1 MRTREK
7 QITRVTLIGSVVNLL
22 LTAIKIIAG
31 VVGKSGAMI
40 ADGIHSLSDLASDIV
55 VLIFVPIAGKAK
67 DKDHQYGHGKF
78 ETLATLVVSL
88 ILMFVAIRL
97 VASSAKSIIS
107 ALSGNILPKPGYI
120 ALAAAIISIV
130 SKEILYQYTAL
141 VARRTNSSVCKANAW
156 HHRSDALSSIGSL
169 LGIGGAV
176 ILGNKWTILDPVAA
190 VIIGLM
196 ILFVAIKMA
205 KAPIEE
211 LMEKSLDEETEREI
225 TDIILATEGVQN
237 MHNLKTRRNGQSK
250 IIDCHIRVKRTIS
263 IVEAHDIAT
272 NVEKNLKQK
281 FGNETQTSI
290 HIEPEKEPQS

>member
-1 MRTREK
+1 MKTREK
-7 QITRVTLIGSVVNLL
+7 QITRVTLIGSIVNLL
-22 LTAIKIIAG
+22 LTVIKIIAG
-31 VVGKSGAMI
+31 IVGKSGAMI

-55 VLIFVPIAGKAK
+55 VLIFVPIAGRAK
-67 DKDHQYGHGKF
+67 DKNHQYGHGKF

-97 VASSAKSIIS
+97 VTNSTKSIIS

-130 SKEILYQYTAL
+130 SKEILYQYTVL
-141 VARRTNSSVCKANAW
+141 VARRTNSSVCRANAW

-169 LGIGGAV
+169 VGIGGAV
-176 ILGNKWTILDPVAA
+176 ILGNRWTILDPVAA

-211 LMEKSLDEETEREI
+211 LMEKSLDEETEKEI
-225 TDIILATEGVQN
+225 CNVILATEGVQN

-272 NVEKNLKQK
+272 NVEKNLKHK
-281 FGNETQTSI
+281 FGNETHTSI
-290 HIEPEKEPQS
+290 HIEPEKG

>member
-1 MRTREK
+1 MKTREK
-7 QITRVTLIGSVVNLL
+7 QITRVTLIGSIVNLL
-22 LTAIKIIAG
+22 LTVIKIIAG
-31 VVGKSGAMI
+31 IVGKSGAMI

-55 VLIFVPIAGKAK
+55 VLIFVPIAGRAK
-67 DKDHQYGHGKF
+67 DKNHQYGHGKF

-97 VASSAKSIIS
+97 VTNSTKSIIS

-120 ALAAAIISIV
+120 ALVAAIISIV

-169 LGIGGAV
+169 VGIGGAV
-176 ILGNKWTILDPVAA
+176 ILGNRWTILDPVAA

-211 LMEKSLDEETEREI
+211 LMEKSLDEETEKEI
-225 TDIILATEGVQN
+225 CNVILATEGVQN

-272 NVEKNLKQK
+272 NVEKNLKHK

-290 HIEPEKEPQS
+290 HIEPEKG

>member
-1 MRTREK
+1 MRAREK
-7 QITRVTLIGSVVNLL
+7 QITRVTLIGSIVNLI

-88 ILMFVAIRL
+88 ILMVVAIRL

-141 VARRTNSSVCKANAW
+141 VARRTDSSVCKANAW

-290 HIEPEKEPQS
+290 HIEPEKEP

>member
-1 MRTREK
+1 MKTREK
-7 QITRVTLIGSVVNLL
+7 QITRVTLIGSIVNLL
-22 LTAIKIIAG
+22 LTVIKIIAG
-31 VVGKSGAMI
+31 IVGKSGAMI

-55 VLIFVPIAGKAK
+55 VLIFVPIAGRAK
-67 DKDHQYGHGKF
+67 DKNHQYGHGKF

-97 VASSAKSIIS
+97 VTNSTKSIIS

-130 SKEILYQYTAL
+130 SKEILYQYTVL
-141 VARRTNSSVCKANAW
+141 VARRTNSSVCRANAW

-169 LGIGGAV
+169 VGIGGAV
-176 ILGNKWTILDPVAA
+176 ILGNRWTILDPVAA

-211 LMEKSLDEETEREI
+211 LMEKSLDEETEKEI
-225 TDIILATEGVQN
+225 CNVILATEGVQN

-272 NVEKNLKQK
+272 NVEKNLKHK

-290 HIEPEKEPQS
+290 HIEPEKG

>member
-7 QITRVTLIGSVVNLL
+7 QITRVTLIGSIVNLL

-31 VVGKSGAMI
+31 IVGKSGAMI

-55 VLIFVPIAGKAK
+55 VLIFVPIAGRAK
-67 DKDHQYGHGKF
+67 DKNHQYGHGKF

-97 VASSAKSIIS
+97 VTNSTKSIIS

-120 ALAAAIISIV
+120 ALAAAILSIV

-169 LGIGGAV
+169 VGIGGAV
-176 ILGNKWTILDPVAA
+176 ILGNRWTILDPMAA

-211 LMEKSLDEETEREI
+211 LMEKSLDEETEKEI
-225 TDIILATEGVQN
+225 CNVILATEGVQN

-272 NVEKNLKQK
+272 NVEKNLKHK

-290 HIEPEKEPQS
+290 HIEPEKELQS

>member
-7 QITRVTLIGSVVNLL
+7 QITRVTLIGSIVNLI
-22 LTAIKIIAG
+22 LTAIKITAG

-78 ETLATLVVSL
+78 ETLATLIVSL
-88 ILMFVAIRL
+88 ILMVVAIRL

-120 ALAAAIISIV
+120 AHAAAIISIV

-211 LMEKSLDEETEREI
+211 LMEKSLDEKTEKEI

>member
-1 MRTREK
+1 MRAREK
-7 QITRVTLIGSVVNLL
+7 QITRVTLIGSIVNLI
-22 LTAIKIIAG
+22 LTAIKITAG

-78 ETLATLVVSL
+78 ETLATLIVSL
-88 ILMFVAIRL
+88 ILMVVAIRL

-211 LMEKSLDEETEREI
+211 LMEKSLDEKTEKEI

-290 HIEPEKEPQS
+290 HIEPEQEPQS

>member
-1 MRTREK
+1 MRAREK
-7 QITRVTLIGSVVNLL
+7 QITRVTFIGSIVNLI

-88 ILMFVAIRL
+88 ILMVVAIRL

-141 VARRTNSSVCKANAW
+141 VARRTDSSVCKANAW

-211 LMEKSLDEETEREI
+211 LMEKSLDEKTEKEI

>member
-1 MRTREK
+1 MRAREK
-7 QITRVTLIGSVVNLL
+7 QITRVTLIGSIVNLI
-22 LTAIKIIAG
+22 LTAIKITAG

-88 ILMFVAIRL
+88 ILMVVAIRL

-141 VARRTNSSVCKANAW
+141 VARRTDSSVCKANAW

-169 LGIGGAV
+169 LEIGGAV

>member
-1 MRTREK
+1 MKTREK
-7 QITRVTLIGSVVNLL
+7 QITRVTLIGSIVNLL
-22 LTAIKIIAG
+22 LTVIKIIAG
-31 VVGKSGAMI
+31 IVGKSGAMI

-55 VLIFVPIAGKAK
+55 ILIFVPIAGRAK
-67 DKDHQYGHGKF
+67 DKNHQYGHGKF

-88 ILMFVAIRL
+88 ILMFVAIKL
-97 VASSAKSIIS
+97 VTNSTKSIIS

-120 ALAAAIISIV
+120 ALTAAIISIV

-141 VARRTNSSVCKANAW
+141 VARRTNSSVCRANAW

-169 LGIGGAV
+169 VGIGGAV
-176 ILGNKWTILDPVAA
+176 ILGNRWTILDPVAA

-211 LMEKSLDEETEREI
+211 LMEKSLDEETEKEI
-225 TDIILATEGVQN
+225 CNVILATEGVQN

-272 NVEKNLKQK
+272 NVEKNLKHK
-281 FGNETQTSI
+281 FGNEIQTSI
-290 HIEPEKEPQS
+290 HIEPEKG

>member
-7 QITRVTLIGSVVNLL
+7 QITRVTLIGSIVNLM

-88 ILMFVAIRL
+88 ILMVVAIRL

-141 VARRTNSSVCKANAW
+141 VARRTDSSVCKANAW

-211 LMEKSLDEETEREI
+211 LMEKSLDEKTEKEI

>member
-1 MRTREK
+1 MRAREK
-7 QITRVTLIGSVVNLL
+7 QITRVTLIGSIVNLI
-22 LTAIKIIAG
+22 LTAIKITAG

-78 ETLATLVVSL
+78 ETLATLIVSL
-88 ILMFVAIRL
+88 ILMVVAIRL

>member
-1 MRTREK
+1 MRAREK
-7 QITRVTLIGSVVNLL
+7 QITRVTLIGSIVNLI

-55 VLIFVPIAGKAK
+55 VLVFVPIAGKAK

-88 ILMFVAIRL
+88 ILMVVAIRL

-141 VARRTNSSVCKANAW
+141 VARRTDSSVCKANAW

-290 HIEPEKEPQS
+290 HIEPQKEPQS

>member
-7 QITRVTLIGSVVNLL
+7 QITRVTLIGSIVNLI

-88 ILMFVAIRL
+88 ILMVVAIRL

-141 VARRTNSSVCKANAW
+141 VARRTDSSVCKANAW

-211 LMEKSLDEETEREI
+211 LMEKSLDEKTEKEI

>member
-1 MRTREK
+1 MRAREK
-7 QITRVTLIGSVVNLL
+7 QITRVTLIGSIVNLI
-22 LTAIKIIAG
+22 LTAIKITAG

-78 ETLATLVVSL
+78 ETLATLGVSL
-88 ILMFVAIRL
+88 ILMVVAIRL

-211 LMEKSLDEETEREI
+211 LMEKSLDEKTEKEI

>member
-1 MRTREK
+1 MRAREK
-7 QITRVTLIGSVVNLL
+7 QITRVTLIGSIVNLI
-22 LTAIKIIAG
+22 LTAIKITAG
-31 VVGKSGAMI
+31 VVGKSDAMI

-88 ILMFVAIRL
+88 ILMVVAIRL

-211 LMEKSLDEETEREI
+211 LMEKSLDEKTEKEI

>member
-7 QITRVTLIGSVVNLL
+7 QITRVTLIGSIVNLL

-88 ILMFVAIRL
+88 ILMVVAIRL

-141 VARRTNSSVCKANAW
+141 VARRTDSSVCKANAW

>member
-7 QITRVTLIGSVVNLL
+7 QITRITLIGSVVNLL

-88 ILMFVAIRL
+88 ILMVVAIRL
-97 VASSAKSIIS
+97 VASSTKSIIS

-141 VARRTNSSVCKANAW
+141 VARRTDSSVCKANAW

-176 ILGNKWTILDPVAA
+176 ILGNKWTILDPMAA

-211 LMEKSLDEETEREI
+211 LMEKSLDEETEKEI

-290 HIEPEKEPQS
+290 HIEPEKKPQS

>member
-7 QITRVTLIGSVVNLL
+7 QITRVTLIGSIVNLL

-88 ILMFVAIRL
+88 ILMVVAIRL

-120 ALAAAIISIV
+120 AFAAAIISIV

-211 LMEKSLDEETEREI
+211 LMEKSLDEKTEKEI

>member
-1 MRTREK
+1 MKTREK
-7 QITRVTLIGSVVNLL
+7 QITRVTLIGSIVNLL
-22 LTAIKIIAG
+22 LSVIKIIAG
-31 VVGKSGAMI
+31 IVGKSGAMI

-55 VLIFVPIAGKAK
+55 VLIFVPIAGRAK
-67 DKDHQYGHGKF
+67 DKNHQYGHGKF

-97 VASSAKSIIS
+97 VTNSTKSIIS

-141 VARRTNSSVCKANAW
+141 VARRTNSSVCRANAW

-169 LGIGGAV
+169 VGIGGAV
-176 ILGNKWTILDPVAA
+176 ILGNRWTILDPVAA

-211 LMEKSLDEETEREI
+211 LMEKSLDEETEKEI
-225 TDIILATEGVQN
+225 CNVILATEGVQN

-272 NVEKNLKQK
+272 NVEKNLKHK

-290 HIEPEKEPQS
+290 HIEPEKG

>member
-1 MRTREK
+1 MRAREK
-7 QITRVTLIGSVVNLL
+7 QITRVTLIGSIVNLI
-22 LTAIKIIAG
+22 LTAIKITAG

-78 ETLATLVVSL
+78 ETLATLIVSL
-88 ILMFVAIRL
+88 ILMVVAIRL

-107 ALSGNILPKPGYI
+107 ALSGNILPKPSYI

-211 LMEKSLDEETEREI
+211 LMEKSLDEKTEKEI

>member
-88 ILMFVAIRL
+88 ILIVVAIRL

-211 LMEKSLDEETEREI
+211 LMEKSLDEETEKEI
-225 TDIILATEGVQN
+225 TDIILATKGVQN

>member
-1 MRTREK
+1 MKTREK
-7 QITRVTLIGSVVNLL
+7 QITRVTLIGSIVNLL
-22 LTAIKIIAG
+22 LTVIKIIAG
-31 VVGKSGAMI
+31 IVGKSGAMI

-55 VLIFVPIAGKAK
+55 ILIFVPIAGRAK
-67 DKDHQYGHGKF
+67 DKNHQYGHGKF

-88 ILMFVAIRL
+88 ILMFVAIKL
-97 VASSAKSIIS
+97 VTNSTKSIIS

-120 ALAAAIISIV
+120 ALTAAIISIV

-141 VARRTNSSVCKANAW
+141 VARRTNSSVCRANAW

-169 LGIGGAV
+169 VGIGGAV
-176 ILGNKWTILDPVAA
+176 ILGNRWTILDPVAA

-211 LMEKSLDEETEREI
+211 LMEKSLDEETEKEI
-225 TDIILATEGVQN
+225 CNVILATEGVQN

-272 NVEKNLKQK
+272 NVEKNLKHK

-290 HIEPEKEPQS
+290 HIEPEKG

>member
-7 QITRVTLIGSVVNLL
+7 QITRVTLIGSIVNLL

-40 ADGIHSLSDLASDIV
+40 ADGIHSLSDLTSDIV

-88 ILMFVAIRL
+88 ILMVVAIRL

-141 VARRTNSSVCKANAW
+141 VARRTDSSVCKANAW

-205 KAPIEE
+205 RAPIEE
-211 LMEKSLDEETEREI
+211 LMEKSLDEETEKEI

>member
-1 MRTREK
+1 MRAREK
-7 QITRVTLIGSVVNLL
+7 QITRVTLIGSIVNLI
-22 LTAIKIIAG
+22 LTAIKITAG

-78 ETLATLVVSL
+78 ETLATLIVSL
-88 ILMFVAIRL
+88 ILMVVAIRL

-196 ILFVAIKMA
+196 ILLVAIKMA

-211 LMEKSLDEETEREI
+211 LMEKSLDEKTEKEI

>member
-1 MRTREK
+1 M
-7 QITRVTLIGSVVNLL
+7 

-88 ILMFVAIRL
+88 ILMVVAIRL

-141 VARRTNSSVCKANAW
+141 VARRTDSSVCKANAW

-211 LMEKSLDEETEREI
+211 LMEKSLDEKTEKEI

>member
-7 QITRVTLIGSVVNLL
+7 QITRVTLIGSIVNLM

-88 ILMFVAIRL
+88 ILIVVAIRL
-97 VASSAKSIIS
+97 VTSSAKSIIS

-211 LMEKSLDEETEREI
+211 LMEKSLDEETEKEI

-290 HIEPEKEPQS
+290 HIEPEKEP

>member
-1 MRTREK
+1 MRAREK
-7 QITRVTLIGSVVNLL
+7 QITRVTLIGSIVNLI
-22 LTAIKIIAG
+22 LTAIKITAG

-78 ETLATLVVSL
+78 ETLATLIVSL
-88 ILMFVAIRL
+88 ILMVVAIRL

-130 SKEILYQYTAL
+130 SKEILYQYTTL

-211 LMEKSLDEETEREI
+211 LMEKSLDEKTEKEI

>member
-7 QITRVTLIGSVVNLL
+7 QITRVTLIGSIVNLI
-22 LTAIKIIAG
+22 LTAIKITAG

-78 ETLATLVVSL
+78 ETLATLIVSL
-88 ILMFVAIRL
+88 ILMVVAIRL

-107 ALSGNILPKPGYI
+107 ALSRNILPKPGYI

-211 LMEKSLDEETEREI
+211 LMEKSLDEKTEKEI

>member
-1 MRTREK
+1 MRAREK
-7 QITRVTLIGSVVNLL
+7 QITRVTLIGSIVNLI
-22 LTAIKIIAG
+22 LTAIKITAG

-88 ILMFVAIRL
+88 ILMVVAIRL

-141 VARRTNSSVCKANAW
+141 VARRTDSSVCKANAW

-211 LMEKSLDEETEREI
+211 LMEKSLDEKTEKEI

>member
-1 MRTREK
+1 MKTREK
-7 QITRVTLIGSVVNLL
+7 QITRVTLIGSIVNLL
-22 LTAIKIIAG
+22 LTVIKIIAG
-31 VVGKSGAMI
+31 IVGKSGAMI

-55 VLIFVPIAGKAK
+55 ILIFVPIAGRAK
-67 DKDHQYGHGKF
+67 DKNHQYGHGKF

-88 ILMFVAIRL
+88 ILMFVAIKL
-97 VASSAKSIIS
+97 VTNSTKSIIS

-120 ALAAAIISIV
+120 ALTAAIISIV

-141 VARRTNSSVCKANAW
+141 VARRTNASVCRANAW

-169 LGIGGAV
+169 VGIGGAV
-176 ILGNKWTILDPVAA
+176 ILGNRWTILDPVAA

-211 LMEKSLDEETEREI
+211 LMEKSLDEETEKEI
-225 TDIILATEGVQN
+225 CNVILATEGVQN

-272 NVEKNLKQK
+272 NVEKNLKHK

-290 HIEPEKEPQS
+290 HIEPEKG

>member
-1 MRTREK
+1 MKTREK
-7 QITRVTLIGSVVNLL
+7 QITRVTLIGSIVNLL
-22 LTAIKIIAG
+22 LTVIKIIAG
-31 VVGKSGAMI
+31 IVGKSGAMI

-55 VLIFVPIAGKAK
+55 VLIFVPIAGRAK
-67 DKDHQYGHGKF
+67 DKNHQYGHGKF

-97 VASSAKSIIS
+97 VTNSTKSIIS

-141 VARRTNSSVCKANAW
+141 VARRTNSSVCRANAW

-169 LGIGGAV
+169 VGIGGAV
-176 ILGNKWTILDPVAA
+176 ILGNRWTILDPVAA

-211 LMEKSLDEETEREI
+211 LMEKSLDEETEKEI
-225 TDIILATEGVQN
+225 CNVILATEGVQN

-272 NVEKNLKQK
+272 NVEKNLKHK

-290 HIEPEKEPQS
+290 HIEPEKR

>member
-1 MRTREK
+1 MRAREK
-7 QITRVTLIGSVVNLL
+7 QITRVTLIGSIVNLI

-88 ILMFVAIRL
+88 ILMVVAIRL

-141 VARRTNSSVCKANAW
+141 VARRTDSSVCKANAW

-211 LMEKSLDEETEREI
+211 LMEKSLDEETEKEI

>member
-1 MRTREK
+1 MKTREK
-7 QITRVTLIGSVVNLL
+7 QITRVTLIGSIVNLL
-22 LTAIKIIAG
+22 LTVIKIIAG
-31 VVGKSGAMI
+31 IVGKSGAMI

-55 VLIFVPIAGKAK
+55 ILIFVPIAGRAK
-67 DKDHQYGHGKF
+67 DKNHQYGHGKF

-97 VASSAKSIIS
+97 VTNSTKSIIS

-141 VARRTNSSVCKANAW
+141 VARRTNSSVCRANAW

-169 LGIGGAV
+169 VGIGGAV
-176 ILGNKWTILDPVAA
+176 ILGNRWTILDPVAA

-211 LMEKSLDEETEREI
+211 LMEKSLDEETEKEI
-225 TDIILATEGVQN
+225 CNVILATEGVQN

-272 NVEKNLKQK
+272 NVEKNLKHK

-290 HIEPEKEPQS
+290 HIEPEKG

>member
-1 MRTREK
+1 MKTREK
-7 QITRVTLIGSVVNLL
+7 QITRVTLIGSIVNLL
-22 LTAIKIIAG
+22 LTVIKIIAG
-31 VVGKSGAMI
+31 IVGKSGAMI

-55 VLIFVPIAGKAK
+55 VLIFVPIAGRAK
-67 DKDHQYGHGKF
+67 DKNHQYGHGKF

-97 VASSAKSIIS
+97 VTNSTKSIIS
-107 ALSGNILPKPGYI
+107 ALSGNNLPKPGYI

-141 VARRTNSSVCKANAW
+141 VARRTNSSVCRANAW

-169 LGIGGAV
+169 VGIGGAV
-176 ILGNKWTILDPVAA
+176 ILGNRWTILDPVAA

-211 LMEKSLDEETEREI
+211 LMEKSLDEETEKEI
-225 TDIILATEGVQN
+225 CNVILATEGVQN

-272 NVEKNLKQK
+272 NVEKNLKHK

-290 HIEPEKEPQS
+290 HIEPEKG

>member
-1 MRTREK
+1 M
-7 QITRVTLIGSVVNLL
+7 
-22 LTAIKIIAG
+22 
-31 VVGKSGAMI
+31 VGKSGAMI

-88 ILMFVAIRL
+88 ILMVVAIRL

-130 SKEILYQYTAL
+130 LKEILYQYTAL
-141 VARRTNSSVCKANAW
+141 VARRTDSSVCKANAW

-211 LMEKSLDEETEREI
+211 LMEKSLDEKTEKEI

>member
-1 MRTREK
+1 MKTREK
-7 QITRVTLIGSVVNLL
+7 QITRVTLIGSIVNLL
-22 LTAIKIIAG
+22 LTVIKIIAG
-31 VVGKSGAMI
+31 IVGKSGAMI

-55 VLIFVPIAGKAK
+55 VLIFVPIAGRAK
-67 DKDHQYGHGKF
+67 DKNHQYGHGKF

-97 VASSAKSIIS
+97 VTNSTKSIIS

-141 VARRTNSSVCKANAW
+141 VARRTNSSVCRANAW

-169 LGIGGAV
+169 VGIGGAV
-176 ILGNKWTILDPVAA
+176 ILGNRWTILDPVAA

-211 LMEKSLDEETEREI
+211 LMEKSLDEETEKEI
-225 TDIILATEGVQN
+225 CNVILATEGVQN

-272 NVEKNLKQK
+272 NVEKNLKHK
-281 FGNETQTSI
+281 FGNEIQTSI
-290 HIEPEKEPQS
+290 HIEPEKG

>member
-1 MRTREK
+1 MRAREK
-7 QITRVTLIGSVVNLL
+7 QITRVTLIGSIVNLI

-88 ILMFVAIRL
+88 ILMVVAIRL

-141 VARRTNSSVCKANAW
+141 VARRTDSSVCKANAW